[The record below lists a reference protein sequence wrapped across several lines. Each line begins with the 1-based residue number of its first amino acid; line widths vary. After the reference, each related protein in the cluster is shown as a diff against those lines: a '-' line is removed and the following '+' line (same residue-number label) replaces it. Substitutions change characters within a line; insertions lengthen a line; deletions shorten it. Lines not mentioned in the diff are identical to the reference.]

1 MPPEVYD
8 GKPAKV
14 AERLLKLKEKAAGHP
29 ILKAIGRGVIKFF
42 KWIVATAFVLVLATI
57 GTYLLENTWLR
68 PISRIKN
75 VIHNIENNL
84 ERKELDEFTKQR
96 QREEFKAKQKAD
108 EQKRLEEKKQD
119 SLKNA
124 QKKLKNKKNRQH
136 SFYGAKE
143 ELHQTEFRF
152 RTLASRVQVNLPAKN
167 DFTARTET
175 NRKIPNLQ

>member
-108 EQKRLEEKKQD
+108 EQKPLDGNIKTTHYPPRSFGIVYDRLKKTEETPF
-119 SLKNA
+119 A
-124 QKKLKNKKNRQH
+124 
-136 SFYGAKE
+136 
-143 ELHQTEFRF
+143 
-152 RTLASRVQVNLPAKN
+152 
-167 DFTARTET
+167 TA
-175 NRKIPNLQ
+175 